1 MEQKLI
7 AEPNL
12 VSPMPA
18 VHSSIRGRRS
28 GPPEVEKRSRKYL
41 SLGLTQNAPVLDVPF
56 TRGSYHHHGI
66 GRLEA
71 GETVRALHWFPAA
84 STGILTKMPELA
96 ARGTRNE

>member
-71 GETVRALHWFPAA
+71 GETARASLVPGCFHWY
-84 STGILTKMPELA
+84 SYEM
-96 ARGTRNE
+96 ARAGSKGHHG

>member
-28 GPPEVEKRSRKYL
+28 GRRKWKK
-41 SLGLTQNAPVLDVPF
+41 
-56 TRGSYHHHGI
+56 
-66 GRLEA
+66 E
-71 GETVRALHWFPAA
+71 
-84 STGILTKMPELA
+84 
-96 ARGTRNE
+96 